1 MDTTPHSH
9 PHTAAQQLVLSCCTL
24 PFHGLSL
31 SGTIVRDSARNRLLF
46 MRLGCGLWG
55 VSILHVISFIEI
67 KLHFYRCDVIGD
79 TKQLNMRIIA
89 NTEPRH
95 LSVCVRLGRN
105 TAYPPQLFTQLSEQ
119 LTA

>member
-1 MDTTPHSH
+1 MWTLHHTH
-9 PHTAAQQLVLSCCTL
+9 PHTAQHIVPSCCRL
-24 PFHGLSL
+24 PLHGLSL
-31 SGTIVRDSARNRLLF
+31 SYCSTRKRLLF
-46 MRLGCGLWG
+46 LRLVCGLWG

-67 KLHFYRCDVIGD
+67 KLHFYSCDVIGD

>member
-1 MDTTPHSH
+1 
-9 PHTAAQQLVLSCCTL
+9 
-24 PFHGLSL
+24 
-31 SGTIVRDSARNRLLF
+31 

-67 KLHFYRCDVIGD
+67 KLHFYSCDVIGD

-95 LSVCVRLGRN
+95 LSVCVSAWGGTLLILRN
-105 TAYPPQLFTQLSEQ
+105 YLHN
-119 LTA
+119 